1 MDPTRSTASVLLAQ
15 MNSGAITAEEVTL
28 AYLDRA
34 DRLEGKVKAFL
45 YRDAE
50 AALAKAREVDAR
62 RQAGQPVGALAGVPI
77 ALKDVLCT
85 RGIPTTCASRMLQE
99 FRPPYDAT
107 VIERIAEADAIPIG
121 KTNMDEFAMGSST
134 ENSAF
139 GPTSNPWD
147 LGRIPGGSSGGS
159 AAAVAADFA
168 PISLGSDT
176 GGSIRQP
183 AALCGIVG
191 MKPTYG
197 RVSRYGLIAFA
208 SSLDQ
213 IGPFSH
219 DLADTALLLKVI
231 AGKDPRDATSVD
243 EPVPDYSATLDT
255 PPETLRI
262 GLVRE
267 FFGAGLDAEVEAS
280 IREAVRV
287 YEAAGATVREVSLPH
302 SKYGV
307 PAYYIVAPAECSSNL
322 ARYDGTIYGHRAE
335 DFAPASP
342 EEKKIPPLVRMMMAS
357 RAEGFGAEVKR
368 RIMLGTFAL
377 SAGYADQYYNQA
389 LKVRRLIR
397 NDFDAV
403 FQEVDVVVGPTAP
416 TAAFKFGEK
425 TADPL
430 AMYLSDIYTITAN
443 LAGIPGLSL
452 PCGLTSTGL
461 PIGLQLL
468 APAFAEDT
476 LLRTAR
482 VFEKATDWHTRRPR
496 DAVMEHRRSRGPRL
510 GLGISSGDDSCRPR
524 RDRLART
531 EEAERRHLLLRPRQG
546 FHSIFGPN

>member
-1 MDPTRSTASVLLAQ
+1 MDPTRSTAATLLRE
-15 MNSGAITAEEVTL
+15 MNAGTVSALDVTQ
-28 AYLDRA
+28 AYLDRIEA
-34 DRLEGKVKAFL
+34 QEGRVKAFL
-45 YRDAE
+45 HRDADRALE
-50 AALAKAREVDAR
+50 QARAVDKKRAAGEPL
-62 RQAGQPVGALAGVPI
+62 GALAGVPI

-85 RGIPTTCASRMLQE
+85 KGIPTTCASKMLAN
-99 FRPPYDAT
+99 FRPPYNAT
-107 VIERIAEADAIPIG
+107 VIERLIAADAIPVG

-139 GPTSNPWD
+139 GATRNPWD
-147 LGRIPGGSSGGS
+147 LDRIPGGSSGGS

-191 MKPTYG
+191 LKPTYG

-219 DLADTALLLKVI
+219 DLTDAALLLKVI
-231 AGKDPRDATSVD
+231 AGRDPRDATSVD
-243 EPVPDYSATLDT
+243 EPVPDYVANLDQK
-255 PPETLRI
+255 PRSLRI

-267 FFGAGLDAEVEAS
+267 FFGEGLDPEVEAAV
-280 IREAVRV
+280 REAIRV
-287 YEAAGATVREVSLPH
+287 YEAAGATVKEVSLPH
-302 SKYGV
+302 SKYGA
-307 PAYYIVAPAECSSNL
+307 PAYYLVAPAECSSNL
-322 ARYDGTIYGHRAE
+322 SRYDGTIYGHRAE
-335 DFAPASP
+335 DIDAGFGPDD
-342 EEKKIPPLVRMMMAS
+342 KTPPLVRMMMAS

-397 NDFDAV
+397 NDFDAA
-403 FQEVDVVVGPTAP
+403 FQEVDVLLGPTTP
-416 TAAFKFGEK
+416 TAAFKLGEK

-430 AMYLSDIYTITAN
+430 AMYLSDIYTITTN
-443 LAGIPGLSL
+443 LAGIPGISI
-452 PCGLTSTGL
+452 PCGLTKAGL
-461 PIGLQLL
+461 PIGLQLI
-468 APAFAEDT
+468 APAFAEDN

-482 VFEKATDWHTRRPR
+482 VFESATDWHTKRP
-496 DAVMEHRRSRGPRL
+496 
-510 GLGISSGDDSCRPR
+510 GLAG
-524 RDRLART
+524 
-531 EEAERRHLLLRPRQG
+531 
-546 FHSIFGPN
+546 